1 MSVAECTTYRS
12 GVFDTPIDTIVPFEI
27 PSGTVQMYHVLKTSA
42 NTRCAFCST
51 VEDPSTQRVEV
62 FNFQSRVQGSG
73 KVLLNTV
80 WNYYKSKYANPIV
93 WVGVD
98 MNQEDPYSLI
108 RKVYEPLGYY
118 FPGKIPNKYIPCR
131 DQKKDQP
138 DYYVRETTSPFFG
151 ISGPRQF
158 ASGYKSK
165 VIGEFLTLH
174 SLYQVRMNPE
184 EVGQLRISL
193 RERNERS
200 FWFYDNIGKIT
211 AIRDSGMIGTGCRV
225 PYKPFGELPQMY
237 GAYYILHTHPYM
249 CYSEGKSV
257 FGWPSIQ
264 DMVSVLNYADKPKVN
279 GALVLAQEGVYL
291 VQLHPLIR
299 FAIQKGLLIVT
310 EELKESIKNTIHEYF
325 GQTIPY
331 EGLRTVN
338 VVEVGGM
345 EKLQESFGD
354 EPINLTIEDLN
365 RLSELAAIGNT
376 SLLTP
381 DQVLFIASKTPD
393 MLRSWL
399 VTANGCKIQVGGMR
413 LPLFS
418 CQFLPKEKLGDPF
431 HFKV

>member
-1 MSVAECTTYRS
+1 
-12 GVFDTPIDTIVPFEI
+12 
-27 PSGTVQMYHVLKTSA
+27 
-42 NTRCAFCST
+42 
-51 VEDPSTQRVEV
+51 
-62 FNFQSRVQGSG
+62 
-73 KVLLNTV
+73 
-80 WNYYKSKYANPIV
+80 
-93 WVGVD
+93 
-98 MNQEDPYSLI
+98 
-108 RKVYEPLGYY
+108 
-118 FPGKIPNKYIPCR
+118 
-131 DQKKDQP
+131 
-138 DYYVRETTSPFFG
+138 
-151 ISGPRQF
+151 
-158 ASGYKSK
+158 
-165 VIGEFLTLH
+165 
-174 SLYQVRMNPE
+174 
-184 EVGQLRISL
+184 
-193 RERNERS
+193 
-200 FWFYDNIGKIT
+200 
-211 AIRDSGMIGTGCRV
+211 
-225 PYKPFGELPQMY
+225 
-237 GAYYILHTHPYM
+237 M

-365 RLSELAAIGNT
+365 RLSELGGIGNT

>member
-1 MSVAECTTYRS
+1 
-12 GVFDTPIDTIVPFEI
+12 
-27 PSGTVQMYHVLKTSA
+27 
-42 NTRCAFCST
+42 
-51 VEDPSTQRVEV
+51 
-62 FNFQSRVQGSG
+62 
-73 KVLLNTV
+73 
-80 WNYYKSKYANPIV
+80 
-93 WVGVD
+93 
-98 MNQEDPYSLI
+98 
-108 RKVYEPLGYY
+108 
-118 FPGKIPNKYIPCR
+118 
-131 DQKKDQP
+131 
-138 DYYVRETTSPFFG
+138 VRETTSPFFG

-158 ASGYKSK
+158 TSGYKNK

-174 SLYQVRMNPE
+174 SLSQVRMNPKEIE
-184 EVGQLRISL
+184 ELTTRFL
-193 RERNERS
+193 PEENERS
-200 FWFYDNIGKIT
+200 LWFYDNTGKIT
-211 AIRDSGMIGTGCRV
+211 AIRDSGMIGTKCRV

-237 GAYYILHTHPYM
+237 GAYYILHTHPYI
-249 CYSEGKSV
+249 CYSQGNSV

-264 DMVSVLNYADKPKVN
+264 DMLSVLNYADNPKVN
-279 GALVLAQEGVYL
+279 GALVLAQEGIYL

-310 EELKESIKNTIHEYF
+310 EELKESIKNMIHEYF
-325 GQTIPY
+325 GRTIPY

-345 EKLQESFGD
+345 QKLQESFGD